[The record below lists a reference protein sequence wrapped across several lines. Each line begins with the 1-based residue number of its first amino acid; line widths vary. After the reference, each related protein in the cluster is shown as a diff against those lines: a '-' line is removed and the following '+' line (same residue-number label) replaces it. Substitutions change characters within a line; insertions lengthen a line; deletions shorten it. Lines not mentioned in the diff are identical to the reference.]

1 MSERIIGKEEVT
13 DSIVGIVNRVQ
24 LAYKFIKDKKV
35 SDKLPSIKK
44 DAMLAESLISDIEL
58 LNMLFAEMS
67 PLVHKNIQ
75 NGDGILGFA
84 TKKQSSVAIV
94 DEMAR
99 ELEKQLEKVTSNLNK
114 ELSDVW
120 AIRSRVF
127 DNLSVDSSK
136 HDFLSVISNMRITS
150 LVDDYRRSKMSDDYI
165 ASQLAKH
172 SSVSAMLKTRTKGTK
187 QEGPYQV
194 KNGTRLDEHANPV
207 DNYDNYF
214 IVEAGEAISRK
225 NAKRMIASLR
235 ENLRKSVQ
243 DPSVNVDKFY
253 KQSQE
258 YELAMF
264 SKDRFSS
271 ITDLESASIA
281 KDVARYIELRK
292 SIEQYKKISNL
303 LVSTSRFKYSK
314 IIDKLEKEIE
324 VLEQEQILLSKSMMK
339 FRHELEDREKEAK
352 KAKINGKDEVRA
364 EVKKDAG
371 VSDKKSVSTNDK
383 GKASEKSSLAYRE
396 YVELRKRID
405 DIRNSI
411 TYDEIE
417 QYAREVLGVMPA
429 KMDNDVY
436 EKARKELFD
445 KKLSRALYRYGNS
458 AESILNSGQQMLG
471 NVSGLNVLSEML
483 EMCKQEL
490 SKSDDMYEIMPS
502 GFSKLE
508 EVYEKLLSSTFDRK
522 GISGELKAE
531 IGYYLEQYNNI
542 REEARGM
549 QGELKKQ
556 IVYNARLKY
565 FSNTILASEMEK
577 LEESKKG
584 RR

>member
-1 MSERIIGKEEVT
+1 MSERILGKEEVT

-35 SDKLPSIKK
+35 IDKLPSIKK

-75 NGDGILGFA
+75 NGEGILGFA

-120 AIRSRVF
+120 AVRSRVF

-136 HDFLSVISNMRITS
+136 HDFLRVISDMKITS

-172 SSVSAMLKTRTKGTK
+172 SRVSEMLKTRTKGTK

-194 KNGTRLDEHANPV
+194 KNGTRLDEHANLV

-383 GKASEKSSLAYRE
+383 GKASEKRSLAYKE

-458 AESILNSGQQMLG
+458 AESILKSGQQMLG

-508 EVYEKLLSSTFDRK
+508 EEYEKLLAATFDRK

-531 IGYYLEQYNNI
+531 IGYYLEQYSNI

-556 IVYNARLKY
+556 VIYNARLKY

>member
-1 MSERIIGKEEVT
+1 MSERTIGKEEVT

-136 HDFLSVISNMRITS
+136 HDFLSVISDMRITS

-172 SSVSAMLKTRTKGTK
+172 SRVSAMLKTRTKGTK

-225 NAKRMIASLR
+225 NAKRRIASLR

-352 KAKINGKDEVRA
+352 KAKTNGKDEVRA

-371 VSDKKSVSTNDK
+371 VSDKKSVSTSDK
-383 GKASEKSSLAYRE
+383 GKASEKRSLAYKE

-458 AESILNSGQQMLG
+458 AESILNSGQQMLN

-490 SKSDDMYEIMPS
+490 NNSDDMYEIMPS

-508 EVYEKLLSSTFDRK
+508 EEYEKLLAATFDKK
-522 GISGELKAE
+522 GTSEELKAE